1 MREIFLGMLG
11 LCMGTTIASGVV
23 AFIISL
29 GIVPRFAGITGSAAQ
44 VRLYENIIDE
54 EKGVYNKED
63 GSLNVNPNSLT
74 KVTAYVEPALMEAKG
89 YDSFLSLIHI

>member
-44 VRLYENIIDE
+44 VRLYEE
-54 EKGVYNKED
+54 CSMLGAVPVSYTHLEK
-63 GSLNVNPNSLT
+63 
-74 KVTAYVEPALMEAKG
+74 PAG
-89 YDSFLSLIHI
+89 TGIF